1 MELAD
6 LTAEELGQRIACLE
20 VSPVEVLDA
29 VLERIGE
36 LDGRLHAFTGL
47 TEQRAREEAALAERD
62 VLMGRFRG
70 PLHGVPYAVKDLF
83 DVADENTSAGT
94 HVRADHRAEHD
105 AFVVARAAAAGMVLV
120 GKTHTVQFAFGGIGI
135 NHDTGTPHN
144 PHFDE
149 PHAPGG
155 SSSGSAVAVAASM
168 VPVALGTDTGGSVR
182 TPAALCGTVGLK
194 TTVGR
199 VSRAGVYPLSQT
211 LDSVGPLTRTA
222 VDAALM
228 YDVIHGP
235 DATGDRSTLGIERDE
250 VTATLNQG
258 VDGLRLAFGEGMLF
272 DGVDPEVEAA
282 VRATAATFGQL
293 GCEVGSVEFTEAS
306 EVLAGATDQQQAL
319 LIAAEACVLNREYL
333 DDHFDALDPIV
344 SHRMIRGRE
353 LSAVAYLD
361 AISAWAAARDR
372 MITRLADVDALLVPT
387 TMQPARP
394 IAEIDASLE
403 MTAQFNGFY
412 LRNTSAGNRLGLCGV
427 SVPCGTTGGGA
438 PIGLM
443 VYAKPFRE
451 DIALRVAHA
460 YQSASNPPIGGK

>member
-29 VLERIGE
+29 VLERIDA

-62 VLMGRFRG
+62 ALMGRLRG

-83 DVADENTSAGT
+83 DVAGENTGAGSR
-94 HVRADHRAEHD
+94 VRADHRADGD
-105 AFVVARAAAAGMVLV
+105 AFVVARAAEAGMVLV
-120 GKTHTVQFAFGGIGI
+120 GKTHTVQFAFGGVGI

-144 PHFDE
+144 PHFDA
-149 PHAPGG
+149 PHATGG

-168 VPVALGTDTGGSVR
+168 VPIALGTDTGGSVR
-182 TPAALCGTVGLK
+182 TPAALCGIVGLK

-211 LDSVGPLTRTA
+211 LDSVGPLARTSI
-222 VDAALM
+222 DAALM

-235 DATGDRSTLGIERDE
+235 DAAGDRSTLGIERDE
-250 VTATLNQG
+250 LTATLDRG
-258 VDGLRLAFGEGMLF
+258 LDGLHLAFGEGLLF
-272 DGVDPEVEAA
+272 DGVDPEIEAA

-306 EVLAGATDQQQAL
+306 EVVTGIADQHRAL
-319 LIAAEACVLNREYL
+319 LIAAEACVFNHEYL
-333 DDHFDALDPIV
+333 EYHFDELDPIV

-353 LSAVAYLD
+353 LSAVDYLD
-361 AISAWAAARDR
+361 TIAAWAAARDR
-372 MITRLADVDALLVPT
+372 MVARLADVDAILVPT
-387 TMQPARP
+387 TMQQARP
-394 IAEIDASLE
+394 IGEIDVSPESYAR
-403 MTAQFNGFY
+403 FNGEY
-412 LRNTSAGNRLGLCGV
+412 LRNTTVGNRLGLCGV
-427 SVPCGTTGGGA
+427 SVPCGTTATGA

-443 VYAKPFRE
+443 IYAKPFRE
-451 DIALRVAHA
+451 DIAMRVAAA
-460 YQSASNPPIGGK
+460 YQSATEGVRLTP

>member
-83 DVADENTSAGT
+83 DVAGENTSAGT

-105 AFVVARAAAAGMVLV
+105 AIVVARAAAAGMVLV

-250 VTATLNQG
+250 VTATLDQG
-258 VDGLRLAFGEGMLF
+258 VDGLRLAFGDGMLF

-306 EVLAGATDQQQAL
+306 EVLTGAADQQQAL
-319 LIAAEACVLNREYL
+319 LIAAEACVFNRAYL